1 MTENLSITLEQIFT
15 IVFCANTSQVI
26 LVLTKII
33 AFELISKLKRKSLEN
48 MTYLSWSKKKKGM

>member
-15 IVFCANTSQVI
+15 IVFCANASQVI

-33 AFELISKLKRKSLEN
+33 AFELISKLKGKSLEN